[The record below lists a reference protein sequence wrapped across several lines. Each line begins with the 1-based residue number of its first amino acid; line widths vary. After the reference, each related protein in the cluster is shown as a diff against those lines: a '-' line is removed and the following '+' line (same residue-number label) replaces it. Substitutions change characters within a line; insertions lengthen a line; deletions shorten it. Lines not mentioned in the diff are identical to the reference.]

1 MYFITNR
8 KMVLGFKGLEFKLD
22 NSTPE
27 IDLTF
32 CRRKGEGKYEE
43 VGSHGL
49 MAGLRDSGAKQVL
62 IYIHGFSNLPEPN
75 IFPRAKKLQELMDG
89 YCDGMVEVVPLIWPC
104 DNDMGVIKDYWD
116 DQMSADASSPA
127 FVRILQ
133 KFMEWRDAGD
143 DDKKCFKWM
152 NILAHSMGNR
162 VLVNTMATWRDYY
175 MPQGLPPIFRNI
187 FMVAADVEN
196 EILEKGEDGKNV
208 CDAARN
214 VVVYHAN
221 DDLAMPASK
230 ISNVVN
236 RIASRR
242 LGMFGPEEM
251 SKVPSNVHVVDCD
264 NFNNTYDKPV
274 GHAYFLEDNKGKPG
288 AAFLHIASCIKTGRV
303 RHEGGRKIILS
314 LNTGN

>member
-8 KMVLGFKGLEFKLD
+8 KMIPGFNGLNFDLK
-22 NSTPE
+22 NNTPD
-27 IDLTF
+27 IDLAF
-32 CRRKGEGKYEE
+32 CCRKNDGSYEE
-43 VGSHGL
+43 IGSEVL
-49 MAGLRDSGAKQVL
+49 MLKLKEGGAKEVL
-62 IYIHGFSNLPEPN
+62 IYIHGFSNLPEPD
-75 IFPRAKKLQELMDG
+75 IFPRAEKLQALMDT
-89 YCDGMVEVVPLIWPC
+89 YNDGMVEVVPLIWPC
-104 DNDMGVIKDYWD
+104 DNDIGVIKDYWD
-116 DQMSADASSPA
+116 DQMSADASATS
-127 FVRILQ
+127 FVRALQ
-133 KFMEWRDAGD
+133 KFMTWRDSNKEGEH
-143 DDKKCFKWM
+143 CFKRM

-162 VLVNTMATWRDYY
+162 VLVNTMATWKDYY

-242 LGMFGPEEM
+242 LGMFGPEDID
-251 SKVPSNVHVVDCD
+251 KVPSNVYVADCD
-264 NFNNTYDKPV
+264 NFNNTYDTPV
-274 GHAYFLEDNKGKPG
+274 GHAYFLEDKKGNPG

-303 RHEGGRKIILS
+303 RHEGNRKIVLPP
-314 LNTGN
+314 G